1 MAFNRTPPLEERIK
15 TIRADIDAFIDA
27 RVAVIKKEC
36 PNLPE
41 GVIRNTLTR
50 GACQCSQYLQLKKLD
65 DETSARE
72 AAAKET
78 AA

>member
-1 MAFNRTPPLEERIK
+1 MAFNRTPPLDERIK
-15 TIRADIDAFIDA
+15 QIRADIDAFIDS
-27 RVAVIKKEC
+27 RVLIIKKDC
-36 PNLPE
+36 PGLPE

-50 GACQCSQYLQLKKLD
+50 GACQCSQYLQMKKQ
-65 DETSARE
+65 DEEAAARE